1 MLKVELDASDGVIAV
16 EPTGTLAAEDFSQI
30 SELADPY
37 IEEHGALAGL
47 VIHTQEFPGWDS
59 FGALIQHVRFVRE
72 HHEQLAK
79 VALVTDSMLGD
90 SDCTGA
96 RQGRPSRT
104 CRHYKQPAGPSS
116 LASSATGQQC

>member
-1 MLKVELDASDGVIAV
+1 MLKVELDATDGVITV
-16 EPTGTLAAEDFSQI
+16 EPTGTLAAEDFAQI

-72 HHEQLAK
+72 HHERLEK

-90 SDCTGA
+90 FAETIAGHFVSADVKHFDFDDLESA
-96 RQGRPSRT
+96 REWVRS
-104 CRHYKQPAGPSS
+104 
-116 LASSATGQQC
+116 